1 MRLLLKLIVVL
12 VICVVVIGFWR
23 GWFSFSR
30 TPNPDSDGNKTN
42 FNVSVDNGKMK
53 ADLKKAE
60 DKVEKKMRQLEG
72 KK

>member
-1 MRLLLKLIVVL
+1 
-12 VICVVVIGFWR
+12 
-23 GWFSFSR
+23 
-30 TPNPDSDGNKTN
+30 
-42 FNVSVDNGKMK
+42 VDNGKMK